1 MKRITRKCDLCP
13 SLLQTVWLVYKSNFG
28 SLKLCVV
35 RNRIGRLELFLQQLF
50 FSLLTITRTI
60 GSLGPVITIKRIQM
74 QMRCRY
80 ERIQLSPMKTQLNR
94 LLMCKKKTATL
105 ILCSRKS
112 LFFSL
117 KMAFM
122 LPTGILFLIN
132 WKKLLL
138 LI

>member
-35 RNRIGRLELFLQQLF
+35 GNRIRRLELFLQQLL

-94 LLMCKKKTATL
+94 LLMGKK
-105 ILCSRKS
+105 
-112 LFFSL
+112 
-117 KMAFM
+117 M
-122 LPTGILFLIN
+122 LL
-132 WKKLLL
+132 
-138 LI
+138 

>member
-35 RNRIGRLELFLQQLF
+35 GNRIRRLELFLQQLL
-50 FSLLTITRTI
+50 FSLLTITRTT

-74 QMRCRY
+74 QMRYRY

-94 LLMCKKKTATL
+94 LLMGKK
-105 ILCSRKS
+105 
-112 LFFSL
+112 
-117 KMAFM
+117 M
-122 LPTGILFLIN
+122 LL
-132 WKKLLL
+132 
-138 LI
+138 